1 MPTAEFDLIQQ
12 YFSHDYPQRAEV
24 VLSVGDDAAL
34 CNIPAGQQLAI
45 SVDTLVAGVHF
56 PLDTPAE
63 AIGHKALAVNL
74 SDMAAMGA
82 QPAWM
87 TLALTCPHVDADW
100 LQGFAHGLRQLATA
114 ANVSLIGGDTTR
126 GALTITIQIMGLVPT
141 GQALT
146 RSGAQVGDG
155 IYVTGS
161 LGDAGLGLDIVQG
174 GASVASPHA
183 NWLTRRLSHP
193 SPRWQAGQNLY
204 GVANSAIDISDGLAA
219 DLGHILNA
227 SGVGA
232 TLIVDNLPLSKAM
245 QAAVTPEQAW
255 RYALTSGD
263 DYELCFTVP
272 VAAEYLLAGVLPFKL
287 PYTRIGTIE
296 AASGLRCVRRDGS
309 AFSLAR
315 AGYQHFAHA
324 AEE

>member
-1 MPTAEFDLIQQ
+1 MPSAEFDLIQQ
-12 YFSHDYPQRAEV
+12 YFSHDYPQRTDV

-34 CNIPAGQQLAI
+34 CNVPAGQQLAI

-56 PLDTPAE
+56 PLETAAE

-87 TLALTCPHVDADW
+87 TLALTCPHIEPKW

-126 GALTITIQIMGLVPT
+126 GNLTITIQIMGLVPA

-161 LGDAGLGLDIVQG
+161 LGDAGLGLAIVQG
-174 GASVASPHA
+174 RATAA
-183 NWLTRRLSHP
+183 QADWLTRRLSHP
-193 SPRWQAGQNLY
+193 SPRWQAGRALL
-204 GVANSAIDISDGLAA
+204 GIANSAIDISDGLAA
-219 DLGHILNA
+219 DLGHILTA

-232 TLIVDNLPLSKAM
+232 TLIVDDLPLSTAM
-245 QAAVTPEQAW
+245 QAAVTQEQAW
-255 RYALTSGD
+255 QYALTAGD

-272 VAAEYLLAGVLPFKL
+272 AAAQALLPDLLSPAAR
-287 PYTRIGTIE
+287 YSHIGTIE
-296 AASGLRCVRRDGS
+296 TMTGLRCVRRDGS
-309 AFSLAR
+309 AFSLTQT
-315 AGYQHFAHA
+315 GYQHFVN
-324 AEE
+324 

>member
-12 YFSHDYPQRAEV
+12 YFSHDYPQRPEV

-56 PLDTPAE
+56 PLDTTAE

-87 TLALTCPHVDADW
+87 TLALTCPQVDLEW

-126 GALTITIQIMGLVPT
+126 GELTITIQIMGLLPI

-161 LGDAGLGLDIVQG
+161 LGDAGLGLAIVQNR
-174 GASVASPHA
+174 ASVASEHA
-183 NWLTRRLSHP
+183 DWLTRRLSHP
-193 SPRWQAGQNLY
+193 SPRWQAGQALL
-204 GVANSAIDISDGLAA
+204 GIANSAIDISDGLAA
-219 DLGHILNA
+219 DLGHILTA

-232 TLIVDNLPLSKAM
+232 SLIVDDLPLSKAM
-245 QAAVTPEQAW
+245 QASVTQEQAW
-255 RYALTSGD
+255 QYALTSGD

-272 VAAEYLLAGVLPFKL
+272 TAAQHLLPKILP
-287 PYTRIGTIE
+287 PDVPCTRIGAIE
-296 AASGLRCVRRDGS
+296 AASGLRCVRHDGS
-309 AFSLAR
+309 VFSLGK
-315 AGYQHFAHA
+315 AGYQHFS
-324 AEE
+324 